1 MEHYFVTDVL
11 INSPHIKKTISLPTY
26 INHVTGVMFF
36 PVLPPMAK
44 PDADTLGIVG
54 LSLEYERLNIVTNQK
69 IYKKNPIFFVSN
81 DYKTA
86 EGELLLDRG
95 YTKND
100 FFECNDTV
108 SSNSLMIFKYTNRK
122 MIIPQTD
129 GERFNVAYKN
139 LQSLI
144 GKYVKYKNYQFRV
157 RSVTATDNIILIRT
171 SSWYLRF
178 EILKEK
184 LKDEIYMFL
193 NPREENNPFFEKE
206 DESKYDEPFT
216 MKIILRYVTD

>member
-1 MEHYFVTDVL
+1 MVHYYVTDIL
-11 INSPHIKKTISLPTY
+11 INSPHIKETVTLPTY
-26 INHVTGVMFF
+26 INHVTGVLFF
-36 PVLPPMAK
+36 PVLLPAAK

-69 IYKKNPIFFVSN
+69 IYKKNPIFYISD

-95 YTKND
+95 YTQND
-100 FFECNDTV
+100 FFECNDV
-108 SSNSLMIFKYTNRK
+108 ISSNSLMIFKYTNRK

-139 LQSLI
+139 LQSLT
-144 GKYVKYKNYQFRV
+144 GKFVRYKNYQFRI
-157 RSVTATDNIILIRT
+157 RSITTTDNIILIRT

-184 LKDEIYMFL
+184 LKDEIHKFL
-193 NPREENNPFFEKE
+193 NPREENKPFFGKE
-206 DESKYDEPFT
+206 DESKFDQPFT